1 MKKSFLNKEP
11 KSFHLYLSMK
21 SCFRMLDP
29 KRQLFKRRVTS
40 RLATPLGDPRGVPKC
55 FRKCFSKRYH
65 SVHSKKRLQDLFG
78 LNKFEYSVIILII
91 ALKHNRS
98 ILKVNIDFAKMSDFD
113 IDWPFL
119 MDPLELF
126 GESSSEVL
134 DGNGLLLNELDQFLN
149 DANVTELISNDA
161 PHEIAEAEMA
171 ELQPPAVE
179 AYIAPDIN
187 VDLDHHMQENLQLS
201 HLLTP
206 PTSPEHQ
213 MQYLAPIVPPAL
225 LDPVDARAP
234 VSPAA
239 PLDAFAPPAHAV
251 NPVLHLQEE
260 PRYIITLVE
269 DSNASTSSSAA
280 APLSPE
286 EARRD
291 LQRRNNDASRK
302 YRQNKKNKNKIQ
314 EEELEMLMEENK
326 KLEVRMK
333 CMENLCKMMREAY
346 VEMLRSGGGVK
357 RPAEDQ
363 NSSGS
368 KKMKIDEI
376 PEWASNYSSDK

>member
-98 ILKVNIDFAKMSDFD
+98 ILKVNIDFAKMSDFEM
-113 IDWPFL
+113 DWPFL

-134 DGNGLLLNELDQFLN
+134 DGNGLLSIELDQILN
-149 DANVTELISNDA
+149 DDNVTELISNDA

-171 ELQPPAVE
+171 ELQPPAIE

-187 VDLDHHMQENLQLS
+187 VGQDHHNIMHMQENLQHS

-206 PTSPEHQ
+206 PTSPVHQ
-213 MQYLAPIVPPAL
+213 EQYLAPIVPPAL
-225 LDPVDARAP
+225 LDPVEARAP
-234 VSPAA
+234 IAPAA
-239 PLDAFAPPAHAV
+239 PLDAFALPAPAV

-302 YRQNKKNKNKIQ
+302 YRQNKKKIQ
-314 EEELEMLMEENK
+314 DDELDMLMEENK

-368 KKMKIDEI
+368 KMMKL
-376 PEWASNYSSDK
+376 

>member
-98 ILKVNIDFAKMSDFD
+98 ILKVNIDFAKMSDFEM
-113 IDWPFL
+113 DWPFL

-134 DGNGLLLNELDQFLN
+134 DGNGLLSIELDQILN
-149 DANVTELISNDA
+149 DDNVTELISNDA

-171 ELQPPAVE
+171 ELQPPAIE

-187 VDLDHHMQENLQLS
+187 VGQDHHNIMHMQENLQHS

-206 PTSPEHQ
+206 PTSPVHQ
-213 MQYLAPIVPPAL
+213 EQYLAPIVPPAL
-225 LDPVDARAP
+225 LDPVEVRAP
-234 VSPAA
+234 LAPAA
-239 PLDAFAPPAHAV
+239 PLDAFAPPAPAV
-251 NPVLHLQEE
+251 NPVLQLQEE

-269 DSNASTSSSAA
+269 DSNASTSSSAG

-302 YRQNKKNKNKIQ
+302 YRQNKKNKYKIQ
-314 EEELEMLMEENK
+314 EEELDMLMEENK

-368 KKMKIDEI
+368 RKMKL
-376 PEWASNYSSDK
+376 

>member
-1 MKKSFLNKEP
+1 MVQHSPFDHLEFFSGSLHIMKKSFLNQKP
-11 KSFHLYLSMK
+11 KSFHLYLNMK

-29 KRQLFKRRVTS
+29 KRHLVRRRVTS
-40 RLATPLGDPRGVPKC
+40 RLATPLGDPRGVPKF
-55 FRKCFSKRYH
+55 FRKFFSKRYH

-98 ILKVNIDFAKMSDFD
+98 ILKVNIDFARMSDFD

-134 DGNGLLLNELDQFLN
+134 DDNGLLLNDG
-149 DANVTELISNDA
+149 NVTGLISNDA

-206 PTSPEHQ
+206 PTSPVHQ

-251 NPVLHLQEE
+251 NPVLH
-260 PRYIITLVE
+260 R
-269 DSNASTSSSAA
+269 
-280 APLSPE
+280 
-286 EARRD
+286 
-291 LQRRNNDASRK
+291 
-302 YRQNKKNKNKIQ
+302 
-314 EEELEMLMEENK
+314 
-326 KLEVRMK
+326 
-333 CMENLCKMMREAY
+333 
-346 VEMLRSGGGVK
+346 
-357 RPAEDQ
+357 
-363 NSSGS
+363 
-368 KKMKIDEI
+368 
-376 PEWASNYSSDK
+376 

>member
-55 FRKCFSKRYH
+55 FRKCFYKRYH

-134 DGNGLLLNELDQFLN
+134 DGNGLLINELDQFLN

-171 ELQPPAVE
+171 ELQPQAVE
-179 AYIAPDIN
+179 AYIAPDVN
-187 VDLDHHMQENLQLS
+187 VDLDHHNIMHMQENLQHS

-206 PTSPEHQ
+206 PTSPVHQ
-213 MQYLAPIVPPAL
+213 EQYLAPIVPPAL
-225 LDPVDARAP
+225 LDPAEALVPLA
-234 VSPAA
+234 PAA
-239 PLDAFAPPAHAV
+239 PLDAFALPAPAV

-260 PRYIITLVE
+260 PRYIITLVD

-286 EARRD
+286 KARRD

-314 EEELEMLMEENK
+314 EARRDLQRRN
-326 KLEVRMK
+326 
-333 CMENLCKMMREAY
+333 N
-346 VEMLRSGGGVK
+346 
-357 RPAEDQ
+357 D
-363 NSSGS
+363 
-368 KKMKIDEI
+368 
-376 PEWASNYSSDK
+376 ASRK

>member
-11 KSFHLYLSMK
+11 KSFRLYLSMK

-40 RLATPLGDPRGVPKC
+40 RLATPLGDPRRVPKC

-65 SVHSKKRLQDLFG
+65 SVHSKKRIQDLFG

-98 ILKVNIDFAKMSDFD
+98 ILKVNIDFARMSDFD

-126 GESSSEVL
+126 GASSSEVL
-134 DGNGLLLNELDQFLN
+134 DGNGLLDQFLN

-187 VDLDHHMQENLQLS
+187 VGQDHHNIMHMQENLQHS

-206 PTSPEHQ
+206 PTSPVHQ
-213 MQYLAPIVPPAL
+213 EQYLAPIVPPAL
-225 LDPVDARAP
+225 LDPAEAR
-234 VSPAA
+234 
-239 PLDAFAPPAHAV
+239 
-251 NPVLHLQEE
+251 
-260 PRYIITLVE
+260 
-269 DSNASTSSSAA
+269 

-291 LQRRNNDASRK
+291 LQKRNNDASRK

-314 EEELEMLMEENK
+314 E
-326 KLEVRMK
+326 
-333 CMENLCKMMREAY
+333 
-346 VEMLRSGGGVK
+346 
-357 RPAEDQ
+357 
-363 NSSGS
+363 
-368 KKMKIDEI
+368 
-376 PEWASNYSSDK
+376 

>member
-21 SCFRMLDP
+21 SGFRMLDP

-55 FRKCFSKRYH
+55 FRKCFYKRYH
-65 SVHSKKRLQDLFG
+65 SIHSKKRLQDLFG

-98 ILKVNIDFAKMSDFD
+98 ILKVNIDFAKMSDFEM
-113 IDWPFL
+113 DWPFL

-134 DGNGLLLNELDQFLN
+134 DGNGLLDQFLN

-206 PTSPEHQ
+206 PTSPVHQ

-234 VSPAA
+234 VAPAA
-239 PLDAFAPPAHAV
+239 PLDAFA
-251 NPVLHLQEE
+251 L
-260 PRYIITLVE
+260 
-269 DSNASTSSSAA
+269 
-280 APLSPE
+280 
-286 EARRD
+286 
-291 LQRRNNDASRK
+291 
-302 YRQNKKNKNKIQ
+302 
-314 EEELEMLMEENK
+314 
-326 KLEVRMK
+326 
-333 CMENLCKMMREAY
+333 
-346 VEMLRSGGGVK
+346 
-357 RPAEDQ
+357 
-363 NSSGS
+363 
-368 KKMKIDEI
+368 
-376 PEWASNYSSDK
+376 

>member
-21 SCFRMLDP
+21 SCFRMLDS

-98 ILKVNIDFAKMSDFD
+98 ILKVNIDFAKMSDFEM
-113 IDWPFL
+113 DWPFL

-134 DGNGLLLNELDQFLN
+134 DGNGLLSIELDQIPN
-149 DANVTELISNDA
+149 DDNVTELISNDT

-171 ELQPPAVE
+171 ELQPPAIE

-187 VDLDHHMQENLQLS
+187 VGQDHHNIMHMQENLQHS

-206 PTSPEHQ
+206 PTSPVHQ
-213 MQYLAPIVPPAL
+213 EQYLAPIVPPAL
-225 LDPVDARAP
+225 LDPVDACAP
-234 VSPAA
+234 AVAPAA
-239 PLDAFAPPAHAV
+239 PLDAFALPAPAV

-260 PRYIITLVE
+260 PRYIITLVQ

-302 YRQNKKNKNKIQ
+302 YRQNKKNKYKIQ
-314 EEELEMLMEENK
+314 VEELDLLMEENK

-333 CMENLCKMMREAY
+333 CMVNLCKLMRGAY

-368 KKMKIDEI
+368 KKMKID
-376 PEWASNYSSDK
+376 

>member
-11 KSFHLYLSMK
+11 KSFHLYLEMK

-29 KRQLFKRRVTS
+29 KRHLVKRRVTS

-55 FRKCFSKRYH
+55 FRKFFSKRYH

-98 ILKVNIDFAKMSDFD
+98 ILKVNIDFAKMSDFEM
-113 IDWPFL
+113 DWPFL

-134 DGNGLLLNELDQFLN
+134 DGNGLLSIELDQILN
-149 DANVTELISNDA
+149 DDNVTELISNDA

-171 ELQPPAVE
+171 ELQPPAIE

-187 VDLDHHMQENLQLS
+187 VGQDHHNIMHIQENLQHS

-213 MQYLAPIVPPAL
+213 VQHLAPIVPPVL
-225 LDPVDARAP
+225 LDPAEALAP
-234 VSPAA
+234 LAPAA
-239 PLDAFAPPAHAV
+239 SLDAFALPAPAV

-260 PRYIITLVE
+260 PRYIITLVQ

-302 YRQNKKNKNKIQ
+302 YRQNKKNKYKIQ
-314 EEELEMLMEENK
+314 EEELDMLMEENK

-333 CMENLCKMMREAY
+333 CMENLCKMMREYY

-368 KKMKIDEI
+368 KKMKL
-376 PEWASNYSSDK
+376 